1 MIGMQATVMDGCIVE
16 PGAFLAAG
24 ALLPPGKRIPAA
36 EFWAGSPARF
46 VSKVRNTHKVMLDR
60 IWPGYSELG
69 GEYRAE
75 GLDLRDLANNASTT
89 RTLQS
94 EGE

>member
-24 ALLPPGKRIPAA
+24 ALLPPGKRIPAG

-46 VSKVRNTHKVMLDR
+46 VSKVRNTHKAMLDR